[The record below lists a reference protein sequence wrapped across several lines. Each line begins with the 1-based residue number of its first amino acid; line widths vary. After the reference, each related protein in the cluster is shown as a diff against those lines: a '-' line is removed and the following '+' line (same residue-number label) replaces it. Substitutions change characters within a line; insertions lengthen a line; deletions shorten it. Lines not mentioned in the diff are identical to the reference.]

1 MKKIIKS
8 AKDNT
13 LFTIDTYRDLGSMER
28 VLFILL
34 VVLLKVPQVFCDN
47 LSMRVRY
54 LISPL
59 ALKLA
64 AFVLKV
70 TIRLSCRV
78 SSAMLTY
85 RAVQLGIQLHS
96 FLTKNHHQYYTSCSE
111 ISWKRGEGLAPL
123 LMYKL
128 ETSTRK
134 LRSELRSH

>member
-1 MKKIIKS
+1 MRKILKS
-8 AKDNT
+8 VRDNT
-13 LFTIDTYRDLGSMER
+13 LFTTDTCRDLGSMER

-34 VVLLKVPQVFCDN
+34 VVLLKVPQVFCAN
-47 LSMRVRY
+47 LLMRVHS

-59 ALKLA
+59 VLRLA
-64 AFVLKV
+64 DYVLKV

-78 SSAMLTY
+78 NSATWTC
-85 RAVQLGIQLHS
+85 RGVQLGTRLHS
-96 FLTKNHHQYYTSCSE
+96 FLTRNHHQYYISFSE

-134 LRSELRSH
+134 LRSELRSR